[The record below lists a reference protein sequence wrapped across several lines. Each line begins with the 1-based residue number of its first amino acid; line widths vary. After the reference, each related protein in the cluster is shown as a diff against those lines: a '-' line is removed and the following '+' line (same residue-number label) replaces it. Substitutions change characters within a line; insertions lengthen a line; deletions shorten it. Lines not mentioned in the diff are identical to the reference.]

1 MSRKAKASAPPDR
14 EAVMTQVRQILAEHF
29 EVGVCVVSWE
39 DQGTTFDMDFKF
51 GNSHAARALADRCR
65 WSGEPNIKAA
75 AIRALLDTLTP

>member
-1 MSRKAKASAPPDR
+1 MSRKAKSSLPPDR

-51 GNSHAARALADRCR
+51 GNSHAARALARDAEEIL
-65 WSGEPNIKAA
+65 WPIEEET
-75 AIRALLDTLTP
+75 DEEEEV

>member
-1 MSRKAKASAPPDR
+1 MSRKAKSSAPPDR

-51 GNSHAARALADRCR
+51 GNSHAARALARDAEEIL
-65 WSGEPNIKAA
+65 WPIEEET
-75 AIRALLDTLTP
+75 DEEEEV

>member
-1 MSRKAKASAPPDR
+1 MSRKAKSSPPPDR

-51 GNSHAARALADRCR
+51 GNSHAARALARDAEEIL
-65 WSGEPNIKAA
+65 WPLEEETDEEGEV
-75 AIRALLDTLTP
+75 

>member
-1 MSRKAKASAPPDR
+1 MSRKAKSSPPPDR

-51 GNSHAARALADRCR
+51 GNSHAARALARDAEEIL
-65 WSGEPNIKAA
+65 WPIEA
-75 AIRALLDTLTP
+75 DDEEEEEV

>member
-1 MSRKAKASAPPDR
+1 MSRKTKSNPPKDR

-51 GNSHAARALADRCR
+51 GNSHAARALARDAEEIL
-65 WSGEPNIKAA
+65 WPIEA
-75 AIRALLDTLTP
+75 DDEEEEEV

>member
-1 MSRKAKASAPPDR
+1 MSRKSKSSPPPDR

-51 GNSHAARALADRCR
+51 GNSHAARALARDAEEIL
-65 WSGEPNIKAA
+65 WPIEA
-75 AIRALLDTLTP
+75 DDEEEEEV